1 MIGARWMRAV
11 ICAGA
16 AMAAPAAA
24 RAQAMPP
31 PVGDLPLVEVPAQGR
46 PAGDLIAVMLS
57 ADGGWATL
65 DRGVAAGLARDG
77 VPVVGWSSL
86 DYYRRPR
93 TPAEASADLAR
104 VLRHYLD
111 AWRGRRALLVGY
123 SFGADVLP
131 LLVNRLPADL
141 RARVAGVALI
151 GFSPRA
157 VFEFHAS
164 EWVGVVRGQQ
174 YPTLPEV
181 RRLRDLPV
189 FCIYGT
195 GDRAEACAGLGMANA
210 TIVAI
215 PSGHR
220 MSGVAATVGQVVDR
234 EARELMHPGAVSDGG
249 RARGS

>member
-1 MIGARWMRAV
+1 MIGARWIRAV

-16 AMAAPAAA
+16 AVAAPAAA
-24 RAQAMPP
+24 RAQAAASA
-31 PVGDLPLVEVPAQGR
+31 VGDLPLVEVPAQGR

-86 DYYRRPR
+86 DYYRHPR
-93 TPAEASADLAR
+93 TPAEASGDLAR

-111 AWRGRRALLVGY
+111 AWGGRRALLVGY

-141 RARVAGVALI
+141 RSRVAGVALI
-151 GFSPRA
+151 GFSPQA

-164 EWVGVVRGQQ
+164 EWVGVVRGQK

-189 FCIYGT
+189 LCIYGT
-195 GDRAEACAGLGMANA
+195 GDHAEACAGLGMANA

-220 MSGVAATVGQVVDR
+220 MSGVTASVGDAVDR
-234 EARELMHPGAVSDGG
+234 EARALLGATAIASRGRGG
-249 RARGS
+249 